1 MPLGGDKLSRWAGV
15 LGAAAFTALMAAGP
29 AQAGLL
35 GAGRTVQ
42 ATYYNGT
49 LSATES
55 QIDSVSNTST
65 ASLATSPGAT
75 FLQGSLSSSV
85 VSVTDTQVIVTFN
98 TSVSPFPYCSSGN
111 VGSSCGDTI
120 NGFGF
125 SFAGENITGVSVDAL
140 SATSMAP
147 VTATYGAVVH
157 TGLTLLSNNSIQVD
171 LTGDLPA
178 ASGNQLI
185 LDVTTAALNTPEPA
199 SVALL
204 AVGLFVVAGVRWG
217 RRRSA

>member
-1 MPLGGDKLSRWAGV
+1 MPMVGDKLSRWAGV
-15 LGAAAFTALMAAGP
+15 LGTVVVTAVMAAGP

-49 LSATES
+49 TSATES
-55 QIDSVSNTST
+55 QIDSVTSTST

-85 VSVTDTQVIVTFN
+85 VTVTDTQVIVTFN
-98 TSVSPFPYCSSGN
+98 TSSSPFPYCHSGN
-111 VGSSCGDTI
+111 VGSSCADTI

-157 TGLTLLSNNSIQVD
+157 TGLTLLSNNAIQVD

-178 ASGNQLI
+178 ASGDQLI
-185 LDVTTAALNTPEPA
+185 LDVTTGALSTPEPT

-204 AVGLFVVAGVRWG
+204 AVGLFMVAGVRRG
-217 RRRSA
+217 RRSGS

>member
-1 MPLGGDKLSRWAGV
+1 MPFGGDKLSRWAGV

-75 FLQGSLSSSV
+75 FLQGQVSSST
-85 VSVTDTQVIVTFN
+85 VSVSDAQITITDQVSN
-98 TSVSPFPYCSSGN
+98 TPYCST
-111 VGSSCGDTI
+111 GSSSSSCTDTI
-120 NGFGF
+120 SGFGIF
-125 SFAGENITGVSVDAL
+125 FVGENITGVSVDPA
-140 SATSMAP
+140 SASSMTP
-147 VTATYGAVVH
+147 VTATYGNVVH

-171 LTGDLPA
+171 LTGALPTT
-178 ASGNQLI
+178 GDRLI
-185 LDVTTAALNTPEPA
+185 LDVTTSVANTPEPA
-199 SVALL
+199 SLALL
-204 AVGLFVVAGVRWG
+204 GVGLLGLIGVRRIRQG
-217 RRRSA
+217 GI